1 MSERFPNDVDPIE
14 TRDWLQAIESVIREE
29 GVERAQYLIDQLLA
43 EARKGGVNV
52 AAGTGISNYIN
63 TIPVEEQPEYPGNL
77 ELERRIRSA
86 IRWNAIMT
94 VLRASKKD
102 LELGGHMA
110 SFQSSA
116 TIYDV
121 CFNHFFRA
129 RNEQDGG
136 DLVYFQGHISPGVY
150 ARAFL
155 EGRLTQE
162 QLDNFRQEVHGNG
175 LSSYPHP
182 KLMPE
187 FWQFPTVSM
196 GLGPIGAIYQAKF
209 LKYLEHRGLK
219 DTSKQTVYAFLGDG
233 EMDEPESKGAI
244 TIATRE
250 KLDNLVFVINCN
262 LQRLDGP
269 VTGNGNYI
277 NTIPVEEQP
286 EYPGNL
292 ELERRIRSAIRWN
305 AIMTVLRASKKDL
318 ELGGHMAS
326 FQSSATIYDVCF
338 NHFFRARN
346 EQDGGDLVYFQ
357 GHISPGVYARA
368 FLEGRLTQEQLDNFR
383 QEVHGNGLS
392 SYPHPKLMP
401 EFWQFPTVSMGL
413 GPIGAIYQAK
423 FLKYLEHRGLKD
435 TSKQTVYAF
444 LGDGEMDEPESK
456 GAITIATREKLDNLV
471 FVINCNL
478 QRLDGPVTG
487 NGKIINELEGI
498 FEGAGWNV
506 IKVMWGSR
514 WDELLRKDTSG
525 KLIQLMNE
533 TVDGDYQTF
542 KSKDGAYVRE
552 HFFGKYPETAA
563 LVADWTD
570 EQIWALNR
578 GGHDPKK
585 IYAAFKKA
593 QETKG
598 KATVILAHTIK
609 GYGMGDAAEGK
620 NIAHQVKKMNMDGVR
635 HIRDRFNV
643 PVSDVDIEK
652 LPYITFPEGSEE
664 HTYLHA
670 QRQKLHGYLP
680 SRQPNFTEKLE
691 LPSLQD
697 FGALLEEQSK
707 EISTTIAFVRA
718 LNVMLKNKSI
728 KDRLVPIIA
737 DEARTFGMEGLFRQ
751 IGIYSPN
758 GQQYTPQDREQV
770 AYYKED
776 EKGQILQEGINELGA
791 GCSWLAA
798 ATSYSTNNLP
808 MIPFY
813 IYYSMFGFQRIG
825 DLCWAAGDQ
834 QARGFLI
841 GGTSGRTTLNG
852 EGLQH
857 EDGHSHIQ
865 SLTIPNC
872 ISYDPA
878 YAYEVAV
885 IMHDGL
891 ERMYGEKQENVYYY
905 ITTLNENYHMPAMPE
920 GAEEGIRKGIY
931 KLETLEG
938 SKGKVQL
945 LGSGSILRHVREAA
959 EILAKDYG
967 VGSDV
972 YSVTSFTE
980 LARDGQDCERW
991 NMLHPLETP
1000 RVPYIAQVMNDAP
1013 AVASTDYMKL
1023 FAEQVRTYVP
1033 ADDYRV
1039 LGTDGFGRSDSREN
1053 LRHHFEVD
1061 ASYVVVAALG
1071 ELAKRGEIDK
1081 KVVADAIA
1089 KFNIDADKVNPRL
1102 A

>member
-1 MSERFPNDVDPIE
+1 MSDMSKNDVDPIE

-29 GVERAQYLIDQLLA
+29 GVDRAQYLIDQVLQQ
-43 EARKGGVNV
+43 ARKGGVNI
-52 AAGTGISNYIN
+52 AADSGNCDYIN
-63 TIPVEEQPEYPGNL
+63 TISVEDEPDYPGNMD
-77 ELERRIRSA
+77 LERRIRSA
-86 IRWNAIMT
+86 IRWNAVMA

-116 TIYDV
+116 TLYEV
-121 CFNHFFRA
+121 CFNHFFKA
-129 RNEQDGG
+129 KNNKNGG
-136 DLVYFQGHISPGVY
+136 DLVYFQGHISPGIY

-155 EGRLTQE
+155 EGRLTEE
-162 QLDNFRQEVHGNG
+162 QMDNFRQEIGGKG

-209 LKYLEHRGLK
+209 LKYLQHRGLK
-219 DTSKQTVYAFLGDG
+219 DTAD
-233 EMDEPESKGAI
+233 
-244 TIATRE
+244 
-250 KLDNLVFVINCN
+250 
-262 LQRLDGP
+262 
-269 VTGNGNYI
+269 
-277 NTIPVEEQP
+277 
-286 EYPGNL
+286 
-292 ELERRIRSAIRWN
+292 
-305 AIMTVLRASKKDL
+305 
-318 ELGGHMAS
+318 
-326 FQSSATIYDVCF
+326 
-338 NHFFRARN
+338 
-346 EQDGGDLVYFQ
+346 
-357 GHISPGVYARA
+357 
-368 FLEGRLTQEQLDNFR
+368 
-383 QEVHGNGLS
+383 
-392 SYPHPKLMP
+392 
-401 EFWQFPTVSMGL
+401 
-413 GPIGAIYQAK
+413 
-423 FLKYLEHRGLKD
+423 
-435 TSKQTVYAF
+435 QTVYAF

-487 NGKIINELEGI
+487 NGKIVNELEGI
-498 FEGAGWNV
+498 FSGAGWQV
-506 IKVMWGSR
+506 IKVLWGGR

-533 TVDGDYQTF
+533 TLDGDYQTF

-552 HFFGKYPETAA
+552 HFFNRYPETSA
-563 LVADWTD
+563 LVKDMTD
-570 EQIWALNR
+570 DEIWSLNR

-585 IYAAFKKA
+585 VYAAFKQA
-593 QETKG
+593 QDTKG
-598 KATVILAHTIK
+598 KPTVILAQTVK
-609 GYGMGDAAEGK
+609 GYGMGDTAEGK
-620 NIAHQVKKMNMDGVR
+620 NIAHQVKKMNLEGVR
-635 HIRDRFNV
+635 YFRDRFNV
-643 PVSDVDIEK
+643 PVADDQVEK
-652 LPYITFPEGSEE
+652 LPFITFKEDSDEYK
-664 HTYLHA
+664 YLHER
-670 QRQKLHGYLP
+670 RQALGGYLP
-680 SRQPNFTEKLE
+680 ARNPIFDEKLDI
-691 LPSLQD
+691 PSLED
-697 FGALLEEQSK
+697 FSQLLAEQNK

-718 LNVMLKNKSI
+718 LNVMLKNNSI

-791 GCSWLAA
+791 GASWLAA

-825 DLCWAAGDQ
+825 DLLWAAGDQ

-891 ERMYGEKQENVYYY
+891 VRMYGEKQENVYYY
-905 ITTLNENYHMPAMPE
+905 ITTLNENYHMPAMPA
-920 GAEEGIRKGIY
+920 GVEEGIRKGIY
-931 KLETLEG
+931 KLESLNG
-938 SKGKVQL
+938 KKGKVQL
-945 LGSGSILRHVREAA
+945 LGSGSMMRHVREAA
-959 EILAKDYG
+959 KILSSEYG
-967 VGSDV
+967 IGSDV

-980 LARDGQDCERW
+980 LAREGQDCERW
-991 NMLHPLETP
+991 NMLHPSDKP
-1000 RVPYIAQVMNDAP
+1000 REPYVAQIMNDAP

-1023 FAEQVRTYVP
+1023 FAEQIRSYIP
-1033 ADDYRV
+1033 ASDYRV

-1061 ASYVVVAALG
+1061 TSYVVVAALG
-1071 ELAKRGEIDK
+1071 ELAKRGEIDVKLVDEAIK
-1081 KVVADAIA
+1081 KY
-1089 KFNIDADKVNPRL
+1089 NINPEKINPRL